1 VFCNSNC
8 WASNAVIASAGR
20 PAEANSSAR
29 VLENTLA
36 RNLLSAAVDARK
48 PMPADMTGAGPG
60 AGAALADEF
69 ITAQGNKRGNN
80 RAIIR
85 PECYKKI
92 EIFKNAGK

>member
-1 VFCNSNC
+1 
-8 WASNAVIASAGR
+8 
-20 PAEANSSAR
+20 
-29 VLENTLA
+29 
-36 RNLLSAAVDARK
+36 
-48 PMPADMTGAGPG
+48 MTGAGPG